1 MDTTDLFD
9 EDKYGDWHEAFSA
22 AGALAKRP
30 EIASVAWSSS
40 ESPEGCGSCEIRGV
54 FEMKTGGFGALNA
67 WCDTTGWDCQS
78 GGTWTDCKTEEEAYV
93 FARK

>member
-9 EDKYGDWHEAFSA
+9 EDKYGDW
-22 AGALAKRP
+22 
-30 EIASVAWSSS
+30 
-40 ESPEGCGSCEIRGV
+40 CEIRGV
-54 FEMKTGGFGALNA
+54 FAMKTGGFGALNA